1 MPKNIVNGGVVRYT
15 VVMSSSDKYIIIEES
30 KNLNDGSSTSDV
42 EVSKETEADCDVVL
56 NQQGV
61 FIQSSTKQDET
72 GATEE
77 TSAQFSKELLDE
89 SGIEIVPGK
98 KDVD

>member
-1 MPKNIVNGGVVRYT
+1 MN
-15 VVMSSSDKYIIIEES
+15 SLDKYIVIEES
-30 KNLNDGSSTSDV
+30 KNLNDGSFTADV
-42 EVSKETEADCDVVL
+42 KVSEESEADCDVVL

-61 FIQSSTKQDET
+61 FIQNTTKQDET
-72 GATEE
+72 GASEK
-77 TSAQFSKELLDE
+77 TSDQFSKELLDE